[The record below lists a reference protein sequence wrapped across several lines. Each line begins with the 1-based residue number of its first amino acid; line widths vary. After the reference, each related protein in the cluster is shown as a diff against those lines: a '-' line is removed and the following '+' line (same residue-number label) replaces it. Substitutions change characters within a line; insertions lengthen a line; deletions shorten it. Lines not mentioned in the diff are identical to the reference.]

1 MVPQRLVHR
10 AWLLLGLVAALVLGA
25 LPLPAAHAA
34 VEWSG
39 PVRPVYAPA
48 GDGTYAYAPSTVS
61 EGGRSYVFS
70 CHSSAAGEIRDSIW
84 LTEVAG
90 DAVQSSRMVLAPSA
104 SGWDSRHT
112 CDPSV
117 VAGRFSYAGATYG
130 FAMFYLGT
138 DRDNTNN
145 QIGVAFAASLDGA
158 WVRYPHPLVS
168 VPAGAE
174 ATWGVGQPS
183 AVTLD
188 PGSGEVL
195 LFYTDGT
202 GATGGYRSLLV
213 LGDMDEPQVHPA
225 RPVTT
230 AGLDGDVL
238 RNFDVAYDRRDDR
251 FYMVREAG
259 PRPAESP
266 TNISVGVEVDS
277 IPGADLRSGAGEWR
291 RENAITP
298 ETSGFPRNHNPGL
311 VRTVHGSVPA
321 GGGLDVVFSRSALGP
336 FPETLHS
343 YDLWSLHGTIT
354 DETERPARSGPRRSA
369 L

>member
-1 MVPQRLVHR
+1 MVPQRLVRR
-10 AWLLLGLVAALVLGA
+10 AWVLSGLVAALVLAG
-25 LPLPAAHAA
+25 LPSPAAQAA

-48 GDGTYAYAPSTVS
+48 GEGTYAYAASTVS
-61 EGGRSYVFS
+61 DRGRTYVFS
-70 CHSSAAGEIRDSIW
+70 CHSSAEGQIRDSVW
-84 LTEVAG
+84 LTEVA
-90 DAVQSSRMVLAPSA
+90 DDTVRSSRMVLAPSA

-117 VAGRFSYAGATYG
+117 VAGRFSYAGVTYG
-130 FAMFYLGT
+130 YAMFYLGT

-145 QIGVAFAASLDGA
+145 QIGVAFARSLDGE
-158 WVRYPHPLVS
+158 WVRYPHPVVP

-183 AVTLD
+183 AVTMD
-188 PGSGEVL
+188 HASGEVL

-202 GATGGYRSLLV
+202 GSTGGYRSLLV
-213 LGDMDEPQVHPA
+213 LGDMDEPLVHPA
-225 RPVTT
+225 RTVTS
-230 AGLDGDVL
+230 AGLGGDVL

-277 IPGADLRSGAGEWR
+277 IPGADLRSGSGEWR

-298 ETSGFPRNHNPGL
+298 ETTGFPRNHNPGL
-311 VRTVHGSVPA
+311 VRTVHGSVPS
-321 GGGLDVVFSRSALGP
+321 GGGLEVVFSRSALGP
-336 FPETLHS
+336 FPDTLHS
-343 YDLWSLHGTIT
+343 YDLWSLRGTIT
-354 DETERPARSGPRRSA
+354 DESERMARSGPRRTA